1 MNRNFMNLYFSIIDL
16 NHYSKWLHLES
27 VLASCEL
34 CSTIAFMK
42 QKERDA
48 LETTLSI
55 KTSRDIKN
63 ASTLKWCLLETRFPS
78 LEKFQVH
85 FLRVQR

>member
-1 MNRNFMNLYFSIIDL
+1 
-16 NHYSKWLHLES
+16 
-27 VLASCEL
+27 
-34 CSTIAFMK
+34 MK